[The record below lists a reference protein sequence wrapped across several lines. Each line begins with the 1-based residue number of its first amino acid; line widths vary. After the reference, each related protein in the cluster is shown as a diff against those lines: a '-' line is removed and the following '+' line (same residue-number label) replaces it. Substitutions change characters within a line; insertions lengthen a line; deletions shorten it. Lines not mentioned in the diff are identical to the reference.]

1 VFVSASIRVADGKR
15 PNAHVSLQAL
25 TEHRR
30 DIPAFGVESA
40 ETLGPADKFS
50 VIDALLPIE
59 PQGVTYC
66 LGRSPTLVRTRLTS
80 MGTRTRR
87 DVLRLDSQHDLK

>member
-1 VFVSASIRVADGKR
+1 
-15 PNAHVSLQAL
+15 VSLQTL

-40 ETLGPADKFS
+40 ETLGPADEFAM
-50 VIDALLPIE
+50 IDTVLPIE

-66 LGRSPTLVRTRLTS
+66 WGRSPTLGRTRLTS

-87 DVLRLDSQHDLK
+87 DVLRLDSQHNLK